1 MKYLAAVCEDD
12 ARLARELAGECSRL
26 LSSRGVEAHVD
37 VFASAEELR
46 SGLGKYRLLIL
57 DIELPG
63 ENGLSLARRARA
75 AGSKA
80 AVIFVTG
87 CAEYALE
94 GYDVQPVHYLVKP
107 VDEAR
112 LADAI
117 DRALAYSG
125 APETIVLRVGNRIVS
140 LDAGDVWYIE
150 SLNRELIV
158 HGSEGEQ
165 NFAMTLSAACEA
177 LPPGRFAHC
186 HNSFAVN
193 LSEVAEIGRTEL
205 RLRSGAV
212 LPIGRKFY
220 RDFQRTFI
228 RYVNK
233 S

>member
-94 GYDVQPVHYLVKP
+94 GYDVQPGTTSSSP
-107 VDEAR
+107 WTRRASPTPSTAR
-112 LADAI
+112 WHT
-117 DRALAYSG
+117 RARRR
-125 APETIVLRVGNRIVS
+125 P
-140 LDAGDVWYIE
+140 
-150 SLNRELIV
+150 
-158 HGSEGEQ
+158 
-165 NFAMTLSAACEA
+165 
-177 LPPGRFAHC
+177 
-186 HNSFAVN
+186 
-193 LSEVAEIGRTEL
+193 
-205 RLRSGAV
+205 
-212 LPIGRKFY
+212 
-220 RDFQRTFI
+220 
-228 RYVNK
+228 
-233 S
+233 